1 MRFEYGDVQYSYLT
15 AQYHPKEINMKDT
28 EKEFKPTS
36 WSIDNKVAI
45 YVATAIICLAGMM
58 TYNSLPKENF
68 PEVVFPQIY
77 VATVYP
83 GAAPSDVENLISKQI
98 EKQVKSI
105 AGVKKITSNSVQDF
119 SNVIIEFE
127 TNVEVKEAKREVK
140 EAVDKAK
147 QDLPNDLPDDPQVV
161 DIDISEVP
169 IMNVNLSGDF
179 DLQTLKKYAEQMQDR
194 IETLSELRRVDIV
207 GALDREIQIN
217 LDMFKAAQAGVSM
230 DDISSAIG
238 FENRIISGGQL
249 SVDGMKRSLS
259 VNGEYINADQIANTV
274 IGSIKG
280 GKIYLKDVAEVID
293 THKEQE
299 SFARLDGKNVVTL
312 NIIKRGGENLIHA
325 SDKIN
330 VIVKE
335 FEDNILP
342 KGLKITITADQS
354 DNTRTTL
361 HDLINTIIIGFVLV
375 TIILMFFMGATNA
388 IFVALSVPISSF
400 IAFLVFPTLGFTL
413 NLMTLFSFLLA
424 LGIVVDDAI
433 VVIENTHRVF
443 DNGKVP
449 IRKAAKLAAGEVF
462 MPVLSGTLVVLA
474 PFVPLA
480 FWPGTIGEFM
490 FFLPVTL
497 IVALLASLVVAYIM
511 NPVFAADFMTVHDHD
526 HSRKKFTKGYK
537 VTGSIFGALALIW
550 YVTGSFGL
558 GNFTLF
564 IFGIYSLHRFVLEQ
578 LITGFQTNLWPRVQR
593 SYMRLISWCLV
604 RNRPF
609 GIMGAVVALFI
620 FSIWFTG
627 VRKPPVVFFPKG
639 DPNFIFAYIRMPI
652 GTDQRV
658 TDSITRIVEE
668 RVTKVVE
675 QDGKKNPVVESI
687 ISNVAKGASENPF
700 EGGTQSSPHLGKVT
714 VAFVNF
720 ADRQGQS
727 SRVYLNKIR
736 DAVKGIRG
744 AEVSVDQ
751 EQGGPPT
758 GKPINIEISSENFDD
773 LTATAIRAKKYL
785 DSLQIDGVEELKSD
799 FQSDKPE
806 IVIHIDREKANR
818 EGISTA
824 QIGGTL
830 RTAIYGLEVSKFRD
844 ANDDYPIQL
853 RIQASQRND
862 INTLLNV
869 PITFRDMTMG
879 GQVRQVPLS
888 SFAKIEYSNSYA
900 GIKRIDQ
907 KRTIT
912 LASNVLSDYN
922 PNAVVGQIQEAMS
935 FFNEPD
941 GVMINM
947 TGEQEKQA
955 ETMAF
960 LGSAGLIAL
969 GLIFMI
975 LVIQFNSTTKPLI
988 ILSEIIL
995 SVIGVLIGFSIFR
1008 MEISI
1013 VMTGVGLMALAGI
1026 VVRNGILLVEF
1037 TDLLISQGVPLKEAI
1052 VEASKTRMTPVLLT
1066 AMAAT
1071 LGLIPLAVGF
1081 NIDFVTLFTEFKPH
1095 IFFGGD
1101 NVAFWGPLSWTMIFG
1116 IIFGTFLTLILVPV
1130 MYLMRARLKE
1140 RIFGIKA
1147 EPAEGI
1153 VDGTVSL
1160 N

>member
-1 MRFEYGDVQYSYLT
+1 
-15 AQYHPKEINMKDT
+15 MKDT

-45 YVATAIICLAGMM
+45 YVATAIICLAGIM

-83 GAAPSDVENLISKQI
+83 GAAPEDVENLITKQI
-98 EKQVKSI
+98 EKQVKGI
-105 AGVKKITSNSVQDF
+105 AGVRKITSNSVQDF
-119 SNVIIEFE
+119 SNVIIEFD
-127 TNVEVKEAKREVK
+127 TDVEVKEAKREVK
-140 EAVDKAK
+140 DAVDKAK
-147 QDLPNDLPDDPQVV
+147 PDLPNDLPDDPDVV

-169 IMNVNLSGDF
+169 IMNVNLSGDY
-179 DLQTLKKYAEQMQDR
+179 DLTTLKKYADDMQDR
-194 IETLSELRRVDIV
+194 IEALPEIRRVDIV

-217 LDMFKAAQAGVSM
+217 VDLFKVALAGVSL
-230 DDISSAIG
+230 DDITNAIG
-238 FENRIISGGQL
+238 YENRIISGGQL
-249 SVDGMKRSLS
+249 SVGGMKRSLS
-259 VNGEYINADQIANTV
+259 VNGEYTSAEQIGNTV

-280 GKIYLKDVAEVID
+280 GKIYLKDIADVLD
-293 THKEQE
+293 THEEQA
-299 SFARLDGKNVVTL
+299 SFARLNGKNVITL
-312 NIIKRGGENLIHA
+312 NVIKRGGKNLINA

-330 VIVKE
+330 DIVKD
-335 FEDNILP
+335 FENNILP
-342 KGLKITITADQS
+342 KGVGITITADQS

-361 HDLINTIIIGFVLV
+361 HDLINTIIIGFTLV

-388 IFVALSVPISSF
+388 IFVGLSVPISSF
-400 IAFLVFPTLGFTL
+400 IAFLVFPTLGFSL

-433 VVIENTHRVF
+433 VVIENTHRVY

-449 IRKAAKLAAGEVF
+449 IRRAAKLAAGEVF

-497 IVALLASLVVAYIM
+497 IVALLASLVVAYII
-511 NPVFAADFMTVHDHD
+511 NPVFAADFMTRHDHD

-537 VTGSIFGALALIW
+537 ITAVIFGAIALIW
-550 YVTGSFGL
+550 YLGGAFGL
-558 GNFTLF
+558 GNFTLTL
-564 IFGIYSLHRFVLEQ
+564 FGIYSLYRFVLEEV
-578 LITGFQTNLWPRVQR
+578 ISSFQTNWWPKVQKN
-593 SYMRLISWCLV
+593 YMKLISWVLV
-604 RNRPF
+604 GYRPA
-609 GIMGAVVALFI
+609 IVIVSVLFLLV
-620 FSIWFTG
+620 FSIVFTAI
-627 VRKPPVVFFPKG
+627 RKPPVVFFPTG
-639 DPNFIFAYIRMPI
+639 DPNFIFTYVSAPI

-658 TDSITRIVEE
+658 TDSITRVVEG
-668 RVTKVVE
+668 RVTKVV
-675 QDGKKNPVVESI
+675 GKSNPIVSSI

-700 EGGTQSSPHLGKVT
+700 ENGSQASPHLGKVT
-714 VAFVNF
+714 VAFVTF
-720 ADRQGQS
+720 ANRKGES
-727 SRVYLNKIR
+727 TAVYLDKIR
-736 DAVKGIRG
+736 EVLKGIKG
-744 AEVSVDQ
+744 ADISVDQ
-751 EQGGPPT
+751 EHGGPPT
-758 GKPINIEISSENFDD
+758 GKPISIEISSDNFSK
-773 LTATAIRAKKYL
+773 LVTTAAKAKSYL
-785 DSLQIDGVEELKSD
+785 DGLQIPGVEELKSD
-799 FQSDKPE
+799 FQSDKPD
-806 IVIHIDREKANR
+806 IVIDIDREKANR
-818 EGISTA
+818 EGISTL
-824 QIGGTL
+824 QIGGAL

-853 RIQASQRND
+853 RIRESQRND
-862 INTLLNV
+862 INTLMNF

-888 SFAKIEYSNSYA
+888 SLAKIEYSNSYA

-912 LASNVLSDYN
+912 LASNVLGGYN
-922 PNAVVGQIQEAMS
+922 ANEVVGKIQKAMAS
-935 FFNEPD
+935 FNFPD
-941 GVMINM
+941 EVTMNM

-955 ETMAF
+955 ETTSF
-960 LGSAGLIAL
+960 LGNAGLIAL

-975 LVIQFNSTTKPLI
+975 LVIQFNSTSKPLI
-988 ILSEIIL
+988 ILSEIVL
-995 SVIGVLIGFSIFR
+995 SIIGVLIGFSLFK
-1008 MEISI
+1008 MQISI

-1037 TDLLISQGVPLKEAI
+1037 TDLLISQGVELKEAI

-1081 NIDFVTLFTEFKPH
+1081 NIDFVTMFTEFNPH

-1101 NVAFWGPLSWTMIFG
+1101 NVKFWGPLSWTMIFG
-1116 IIFGTFLTLILVPV
+1116 IIFGTFLTLIFVPT
-1130 MYLMRARLKE
+1130 MYYLTTLLKE
-1140 RIFGIKA
+1140 RVFKIKVKPA
-1147 EPAEGI
+1147 AEGESS
-1153 VDGTVSL
+1153 VAL

>member
-1 MRFEYGDVQYSYLT
+1 
-15 AQYHPKEINMKDT
+15 MKDT
-28 EKEFKPTS
+28 EKEFRPTS
-36 WSIDNKVAI
+36 WSIDNKVVI
-45 YVATAIICLAGMM
+45 YVATAIICLAGIMV
-58 TYNSLPKENF
+58 YNGLPKENF

-98 EKQVKSI
+98 EKQVKGI
-105 AGVKKITSNSVQDF
+105 AGVRKITSNSVQDF

-127 TNVEVKEAKREVK
+127 TDVEVKEAKREVT

-169 IMNVNLSGDF
+169 IMNVNLSGDY

-194 IETLSELRRVDIV
+194 METLGELRRVDIV

-217 LDMFKAAQAGVSM
+217 LDMFKAATAGVSL
-230 DDISSAIG
+230 DDISSSIG

-280 GKIYLKDVAEVID
+280 GKIYLKDIAQVID

-312 NIIKRGGENLIHA
+312 NVIKRGGKNLIDA

-330 VIVKE
+330 LIVKE
-335 FEDNILP
+335 YEDNILP
-342 KGLKITITADQS
+342 KGLKVTITADQS

-388 IFVALSVPISSF
+388 IFVGLSVPISSF
-400 IAFLVFPTLGFTL
+400 IAFLVFPSIGFTL

-449 IRKAAKLAAGEVF
+449 IRKAAKIAAGEVF
-462 MPVLSGTLVVLA
+462 MPVLTGTLVVLA

-511 NPVFAADFMTVHDHD
+511 NPVFAADFMSVHDHD

-537 VTGSIFGALALIW
+537 VTGAIFGGIALIF
-550 YVTGSFGL
+550 YITGSFGL

-564 IFGIYSLHRFVLEQ
+564 IFGIYSLHRFVLENM
-578 LITGFQTNLWPRVQR
+578 ISGFQTNLWPRVQR
-593 SYMRLISWCLV
+593 GYMSLISWCLV
-604 RNRPF
+604 GYRPI
-609 GIMGAVVALFI
+609 GVMMGVVVLFI

-627 VRKPPVVFFPKG
+627 IRKPPVVFFPKG

-668 RVTKVVE
+668 KVVATV
-675 QDGKKNPVVESI
+675 GKGNPVVESI

-720 ADRQGQS
+720 ADRGGRS
-727 SRVYLNKIR
+727 SKIYLNKIR

-758 GKPINIEISSENFDD
+758 GKPINIEISAENFDV

-785 DSLQIDGVEELKSD
+785 DSLQIEGVEELKSD

-830 RTAIYGLEVSKFRD
+830 RTAIYGFEVSKFRD

-853 RIQASQRND
+853 RIQENQRND
-862 INTLLNV
+862 INTLINL

-888 SFAKIEYSNSYA
+888 SFAKIEYSNSFA

-912 LASNVLSDYN
+912 LASNVLSDFN
-922 PNAVVGQIQEAMS
+922 PNEVVGQIQQAMTS
-935 FFNEPD
+935 FNVPD
-941 GVMINM
+941 GVLINM

-960 LGSAGLIAL
+960 LSRAGMIAM

-988 ILSEIIL
+988 IMSEIIL

-1037 TDLLISQGVPLKEAI
+1037 TDLLISQGMPLREGI

-1116 IIFGTFLTLILVPV
+1116 IIFGTFLTLVVVPV

-1153 VDGTVSL
+1153 SGGSVSL